1 MRRSAVLSLLEER
14 TAIASF
20 PGMAT
25 SQELRPQRSAA
36 YPIPDDESARL
47 RAVGRTGLLD
57 TAPDA
62 AFDRITWLAGVIAET
77 PVSLLSLLT
86 ARRQWF
92 KSCQGTEMAETPR
105 EWSICNHVILGAD
118 LMVIEDA
125 REDERFRH
133 NPLVHGEPHIRFY
146 AGCPL
151 RSPEGL
157 AVGTLCV
164 MDSMPRRLDDTQKES
179 LRALA
184 EIAEDEIRLYMAE
197 RGKRPT
203 F

>member
-20 PGMAT
+20 PGREIT
-25 SQELRPQRSAA
+25 RELRPQRSPA
-36 YPIPDDESARL
+36 YSVPHDESARL
-47 RAVGRTGLLD
+47 RAIGRTGLLG

-77 PVSLLSLLT
+77 PIALMSLLT
-86 ARRQWF
+86 AQRQWF
-92 KSCQGTEMAETPR
+92 MSRQGTDMTETRR
-105 EWSICNHVILGAD
+105 EWSICNHVILGND
-118 LMVIEDA
+118 LMVVEDV
-125 REDERFRH
+125 RKDERFRR
-133 NPLVHGEPHIRFY
+133 NPLVSGEPHIRFY

-164 MDSMPRRLDDTQKES
+164 IDSMPRRLDDTQKES

-184 EIAEDEIRLYMAE
+184 EIAEDEIRLHMAE
-197 RGKRPT
+197 RGKRQSP
-203 F
+203 